1 MPQQS
6 SEHAQPVEGERKDE
20 PKDKS
25 RPEDSRDDWRA
36 GQQEDLSAGDEGIDD
51 PTLEDFR
58 DDLNEAREGD
68 TEQDE
73 IISDDVE
80 LPAKAR

>member
-6 SEHAQPVEGERKDE
+6 SEPTQPVESDRKGDE
-20 PKDKS
+20 SKDKN
-25 RPEDSRDDWRA
+25 RPDVWCA
-36 GQQEDLSAGDEGIDD
+36 GQQEDLSAGDEGVDD